1 LAGKIAD
8 GEKAMGS
15 LFLKLYLKLQDLLSG
30 DEGQDLIEYAMLITL
45 IPLAL
50 LIACQG
56 IAASIVGIFTN
67 ISTSLT

>member
-1 LAGKIAD
+1 M
-8 GEKAMGS
+8 ES
-15 LFLKLYLKLQDLLSG
+15 LFLKLFLKLQNLLAG

>member
-8 GEKAMGS
+8 GEIAMGS

-50 LIACQG
+50 LVACQG